1 MRRIFLQ
8 FLKTRAAL
16 SLAFQTLDSVLL
28 YLLVGEQQLEEMPHT
43 QGYFRP
49 PQWSLFSSC
58 FWCQHQSQEWAKAL
72 VPGLRNW
79 ICVSH
84 CNFPGKQKI
93 FSPLY
98 G

>member
-1 MRRIFLQ
+1 MRAGFLQ

-16 SLAFQTLDSVLL
+16 SLDFQIPDSV
-28 YLLVGEQQLEEMPHT
+28 EKEQLEET
-43 QGYFRP
+43 DATYSGILQAITVVFVFFL
-49 PQWSLFSSC
+49 SL
-58 FWCQHQSQEWAKAL
+58 CQHQSQEWAKAL
-72 VPGLRNW
+72 VPGLRHW